1 MSPILYRT
9 PDFLSSSGWYSCFL
23 LHVQFET
30 KSAVDS
36 NIVIKVSFEVIIF
49 VTSKVFCLL
58 TIRSV

>member
-9 PDFLSSSGWYSCFL
+9 LDFMSSNGWYSCFL